1 MTGRPIRLS
10 NNAWIF
16 EITRHRA
23 ARWMGCA
30 LLVIPIACAS
40 PELPPPDNRAGMVR
54 ISTAPPPTSA
64 AIGAPGTTTTLPPTT
79 TTAPPA
85 ATAPTSTTTTLP
97 SATTDPP
104 TTTAP
109 TPDSPFTVATALG
122 EWLDTYRSPVDPEVW
137 WSLSN
142 PGPYEGDRV
151 VLVLDSQDDW
161 LLVDLPVRP
170 NGTTAWVRRSDVTL
184 STHDARI
191 VVDLSAMR
199 LWAWEDG
206 VLVAEGAIALGTD
219 ETPTPPGRYFLNEI
233 QAQEDP
239 DTLFGSWILGTSGF
253 SEVLGEVD
261 GGDPAVAI
269 HGTND
274 PSVLGTQVSLGCIR
288 VHENVVE
295 RLALLPL
302 GTPVEVRA

>member
-1 MTGRPIRLS
+1 MVRRACTRP
-10 NNAWIF
+10 
-16 EITRHRA
+16 A
-23 ARWMGCA
+23 AT
-30 LLVIPIACAS
+30 LLLLLLLAGSACTP
-40 PELPPPDNRAGMVR
+40 PEPAEPKDQVGMVR
-54 ISTAPPPTSA
+54 IGTA
-64 AIGAPGTTTTLPPTT
+64 APATTTATTAT
-79 TTAPPA
+79 TTAPSTASTDESTGGDAA
-85 ATAPTSTTTTLP
+85 ATTVPVADP
-97 SATTDPP
+97 S
-104 TTTAP
+104 TTAP
-109 TPDSPFTVATALG
+109 AGTDDSTVASTAAPPEHAFTVARAVG
-122 EWLDTYRSPVDPEVW
+122 GWLDTYRSPVDTEVW

-151 VLVLDSQDDW
+151 VLVLDQQDDW
-161 LLVDLPVRP
+161 LLVDIPVRP
-170 NGTTAWVRRSDVTL
+170 NGTTAWVHSSYVTL

-191 VVDLSAMR
+191 LVDLSEMR

-233 QAQEDP
+233 QAQDDP

-253 SEVLGEVD
+253 SEVLEEVE

-274 PSVLGTQVSLGCIR
+274 PSVLGTRVSLGCIR
-288 VHENVVE
+288 VHEDVVA

>member
-1 MTGRPIRLS
+1 MEHKGIPH
-10 NNAWIF
+10 APV
-16 EITRHRA
+16 
-23 ARWMGCA
+23 
-30 LLVIPIACAS
+30 LLVAFLLATSSACSS
-40 PELPPPDNRAGMVR
+40 PEPVVTDDRVAMVR
-54 ISTAPPPTSA
+54 IGTVAPSVTTVAPSATSA
-64 AIGAPGTTTTLPPTT
+64 PTT
-79 TTAPPA
+79 TESA
-85 ATAPTSTTTTLP
+85 ARASTTTTVPVL
-97 SATTDPP
+97 D
-104 TTTAP
+104 TTTTTSRSVP
-109 TPDSPFTVATALG
+109 TSTAVPSTSTPPPAHHFTTARAVG
-122 EWLDTYRSPVDPEVW
+122 EWLDTYRSPVDAEVW

-253 SEVLGEVD
+253 SEVLEEVD
-261 GGDPAVAI
+261 GGDPVVAI

-274 PSVLGTQVSLGCIR
+274 PSVLGSQVSLGCIR
-288 VHENVVE
+288 VHEDVVE

>member
-1 MTGRPIRLS
+1 MGHK
-10 NNAWIF
+10 
-16 EITRHRA
+16 EIPQVPV
-23 ARWMGCA
+23 
-30 LLVIPIACAS
+30 LLVAFLLATSSACSS
-40 PELPPPDNRAGMVR
+40 PEPVVTDDRVAMVR
-54 ISTAPPPTSA
+54 IGTVAPSVTSA
-64 AIGAPGTTTTLPPTT
+64 PTT
-79 TTAPPA
+79 TGSTSRASTTTATVPVVDT
-85 ATAPTSTTTTLP
+85 ATTSGAVPTSTAVP
-97 SATTDPP
+97 STSTPP
-104 TTTAP
+104 PAHHFTTARA
-109 TPDSPFTVATALG
+109 VG
-122 EWLDTYRSPVDPEVW
+122 EWLDTYRSPVDAEVW

-142 PGPYEGDRV
+142 PGPFEGDRV

-170 NGTTAWVRRSDVTL
+170 NGTTAWVRRSDVIL

-191 VVDLSAMR
+191 VVDLTAMR

-206 VLVAEGAIALGTD
+206 MLVAEGAIALGTD

-253 SEVLGEVD
+253 SEVLEEVE

-288 VHENVVE
+288 VHEDVVE

-302 GTPVEVRA
+302 GTPVEVRS

>member
-1 MTGRPIRLS
+1 V
-10 NNAWIF
+10 
-16 EITRHRA
+16 
-23 ARWMGCA
+23 ARRGVAHVPVLMVVF
-30 LLVIPIACAS
+30 LLTASSACS
-40 PELPPPDNRAGMVR
+40 PPEPVATDDRVAMVR
-54 ISTAPPPTSA
+54 IGTVEPSSTSA
-64 AIGAPGTTTTLPPTT
+64 PATPGSIADTSNSTTVPVPDTSTTTSGVADASGTEASNPTT
-79 TTAPPA
+79 TTPP
-85 ATAPTSTTTTLP
+85 
-97 SATTDPP
+97 DHG
-104 TTTAP
+104 
-109 TPDSPFTVATALG
+109 FTVARAVG
-122 EWLDTYRSPVDPEVW
+122 GWLDTYRSPVDAEVW

-170 NGTTAWVRRSDVTL
+170 NGTTAWVHRSDVTL

-191 VVDLSAMR
+191 VVDLTAMR

-253 SEVLGEVD
+253 SEVLDEVD

-274 PSVLGTQVSLGCIR
+274 PSVLGTRVSLGCIR
-288 VHENVVE
+288 VHEDVVA

>member
-1 MTGRPIRLS
+1 M
-10 NNAWIF
+10 
-16 EITRHRA
+16 
-23 ARWMGCA
+23 ARRGVAHVPVLMVVF
-30 LLVIPIACAS
+30 LLTASLACS
-40 PELPPPDNRAGMVR
+40 PPEPVATDDRVAMVR
-54 ISTAPPPTSA
+54 IGTVAPSATSA
-64 AIGAPGTTTTLPPTT
+64 PATTGSIADTSNSTTVPVPDTSTTTSGVADASGTEASNPTT
-79 TTAPPA
+79 TTPP
-85 ATAPTSTTTTLP
+85 
-97 SATTDPP
+97 DHR
-104 TTTAP
+104 
-109 TPDSPFTVATALG
+109 FTVARAVG
-122 EWLDTYRSPVDPEVW
+122 GWLDTYRSPVDAEVW

-170 NGTTAWVRRSDVTL
+170 NGTTAWVHRSDVTL

-191 VVDLSAMR
+191 VVDLTAMR

-219 ETPTPPGRYFLNEI
+219 ETPTPPGLYFLNEI

-253 SEVLGEVD
+253 SEVLDEVD

-274 PSVLGTQVSLGCIR
+274 PSVLGTRVSLGCIR
-288 VHENVVE
+288 VHEDVVA

>member
-1 MTGRPIRLS
+1 
-10 NNAWIF
+10 
-16 EITRHRA
+16 
-23 ARWMGCA
+23 
-30 LLVIPIACAS
+30 
-40 PELPPPDNRAGMVR
+40 
-54 ISTAPPPTSA
+54 
-64 AIGAPGTTTTLPPTT
+64 
-79 TTAPPA
+79 
-85 ATAPTSTTTTLP
+85 
-97 SATTDPP
+97 
-104 TTTAP
+104 
-109 TPDSPFTVATALG
+109 
-122 EWLDTYRSPVDPEVW
+122 
-137 WSLSN
+137 
-142 PGPYEGDRV
+142 
-151 VLVLDSQDDW
+151 
-161 LLVDLPVRP
+161 
-170 NGTTAWVRRSDVTL
+170 VTL

-191 VVDLSAMR
+191 VVDLTAMR

-253 SEVLGEVD
+253 SEVLDEVD

-274 PSVLGTQVSLGCIR
+274 PSVLGTRVSLGCIR
-288 VHENVVE
+288 VHEDVVE

>member
-1 MTGRPIRLS
+1 MEHKGIPRVPV
-10 NNAWIF
+10 
-16 EITRHRA
+16 
-23 ARWMGCA
+23 
-30 LLVIPIACAS
+30 LLVAFLLATSSACS
-40 PELPPPDNRAGMVR
+40 PPEPVVTDDRVAMVR
-54 ISTAPPPTSA
+54 IGTVAPSVTSA
-64 AIGAPGTTTTLPPTT
+64 PTT
-79 TTAPPA
+79 TGSA
-85 ATAPTSTTTTLP
+85 ARASTTTTVP
-97 SATTDPP
+97 VVD
-104 TTTAP
+104 TTTVPVVDTTTTTSGAVP
-109 TPDSPFTVATALG
+109 TNTAVPSTSTPPPAHHFTTARAVG
-122 EWLDTYRSPVDPEVW
+122 EWLDTYRSPVDAEVW

-206 VLVAEGAIALGTD
+206 MVVAEGAIALGTD

-253 SEVLGEVD
+253 SEVLEEVD

-274 PSVLGTQVSLGCIR
+274 PSVLGSQVSLGCIR
-288 VHENVVE
+288 VHEDVVE

-302 GTPVEVRA
+302 GTPVEVRS

>member
-1 MTGRPIRLS
+1 MGHK
-10 NNAWIF
+10 
-16 EITRHRA
+16 EIPQVPV
-23 ARWMGCA
+23 
-30 LLVIPIACAS
+30 LLVAFLLATSSACSS
-40 PELPPPDNRAGMVR
+40 PEPVVTDDRVAMVR
-54 ISTAPPPTSA
+54 IGTVAPSVTSAPTTTGSPSRASTTTATVPVVDTATTSGAVPTSTAVPSTS
-64 AIGAPGTTTTLPPTT
+64 TLPPAHHF
-79 TTAPPA
+79 TTARA
-85 ATAPTSTTTTLP
+85 
-97 SATTDPP
+97 
-104 TTTAP
+104 
-109 TPDSPFTVATALG
+109 VG
-122 EWLDTYRSPVDPEVW
+122 EWLDTYRSPVDAEVW

-170 NGTTAWVRRSDVTL
+170 NGTTAWVRRSDVIL

-206 VLVAEGAIALGTD
+206 MLVAEGAIALGTD

-253 SEVLGEVD
+253 SEVLEEVE

-288 VHENVVE
+288 VHEDVVE

-302 GTPVEVRA
+302 GTPVEVRS

>member
-1 MTGRPIRLS
+1 
-10 NNAWIF
+10 
-16 EITRHRA
+16 
-23 ARWMGCA
+23 
-30 LLVIPIACAS
+30 
-40 PELPPPDNRAGMVR
+40 MVR
-54 ISTAPPPTSA
+54 IGTVAPSATSA
-64 AIGAPGTTTTLPPTT
+64 PATAGSIADTSNSTTVPVPDTSTTTSGVADASGTEASNPTT
-79 TTAPPA
+79 TTPP
-85 ATAPTSTTTTLP
+85 
-97 SATTDPP
+97 DHG
-104 TTTAP
+104 
-109 TPDSPFTVATALG
+109 FTVARAVG
-122 EWLDTYRSPVDPEVW
+122 GWLDTYRSPVDAEVW

-170 NGTTAWVRRSDVTL
+170 NGTTAWVHRSDVTL

-191 VVDLSAMR
+191 VVDLTAMR
-199 LWAWEDG
+199 LWAWDDG

-253 SEVLGEVD
+253 SEVLDEVD

-274 PSVLGTQVSLGCIR
+274 PSVLGTRVSLGCIR
-288 VHENVVE
+288 VHEDVVA

>member
-1 MTGRPIRLS
+1 MGHK
-10 NNAWIF
+10 
-16 EITRHRA
+16 EIPQVPV
-23 ARWMGCA
+23 
-30 LLVIPIACAS
+30 LLVAFLLATSSACSS
-40 PELPPPDNRAGMVR
+40 PEPVVTDDRVAMVR
-54 ISTAPPPTSA
+54 IGTVAPSVTSA
-64 AIGAPGTTTTLPPTT
+64 PTTTGSAARASTTTVPVMDTTTVPVMDTTTTSG
-79 TTAPPA
+79 AV
-85 ATAPTSTTTTLP
+85 PTSTAVP
-97 SATTDPP
+97 STSTPP
-104 TTTAP
+104 PAHHFTTARA
-109 TPDSPFTVATALG
+109 VG
-122 EWLDTYRSPVDPEVW
+122 EWLDTYRSPVDAEVW

-161 LLVDLPVRP
+161 LLVDLPVPP

-206 VLVAEGAIALGTD
+206 MLVAEGAIALGTD

-253 SEVLGEVD
+253 SEVLEEVD

-288 VHENVVE
+288 VHEDVVE

-302 GTPVEVRA
+302 GTPVEVRS

>member
-1 MTGRPIRLS
+1 MGHK
-10 NNAWIF
+10 
-16 EITRHRA
+16 EIPQVPV
-23 ARWMGCA
+23 
-30 LLVIPIACAS
+30 LLVAFLLATSSACSS
-40 PELPPPDNRAGMVR
+40 PEPVVTDDRVAMVR
-54 ISTAPPPTSA
+54 IGTVAPSVTSA
-64 AIGAPGTTTTLPPTT
+64 PTT
-79 TTAPPA
+79 TGSTSRA
-85 ATAPTSTTTTLP
+85 STTTTVP
-97 SATTDPP
+97 VVD
-104 TTTAP
+104 TTTVPVVDTTTTSGAVP
-109 TPDSPFTVATALG
+109 TSTAVPSTSTPPPAHHFTTARAVG
-122 EWLDTYRSPVDPEVW
+122 EWLDTYRSPVDAEVW

-253 SEVLGEVD
+253 SEVLEEVD
-261 GGDPAVAI
+261 GGDPVVAI

-274 PSVLGTQVSLGCIR
+274 PSVLGSQVSLGCIR
-288 VHENVVE
+288 VHEDVVE

-302 GTPVEVRA
+302 GTPVEVRS

>member
-1 MTGRPIRLS
+1 MAHRGIPRIPVLLVAFLMAASSACSPPEPVVTDD
-10 NNAWIF
+10 
-16 EITRHRA
+16 RA
-23 ARWMGCA
+23 A
-30 LLVIPIACAS
+30 
-40 PELPPPDNRAGMVR
+40 MVR
-54 ISTAPPPTSA
+54 IGTVTPSVTSA
-64 AIGAPGTTTTLPPTT
+64 PTT
-79 TTAPPA
+79 TGS
-85 ATAPTSTTTTLP
+85 ATRASTTTTVP
-97 SATTDPP
+97 VVSTTIPVVD
-104 TTTAP
+104 TTTTTSGAVP
-109 TPDSPFTVATALG
+109 TNTAVPSTSTPPPAHHFTIARAVG
-122 EWLDTYRSPVDPEVW
+122 EWLDTYRSPVDAEVW

-161 LLVDLPVRP
+161 LLVDIPVRP
-170 NGTTAWVRRSDVTL
+170 NGTTAWVHRSDVTL

-253 SEVLGEVD
+253 SEALEEVD

-274 PSVLGTQVSLGCIR
+274 PSVLGTRVSLGCIR
-288 VHENVVE
+288 VHEDVVE

>member
-1 MTGRPIRLS
+1 MVV
-10 NNAWIF
+10 F
-16 EITRHRA
+16 
-23 ARWMGCA
+23 
-30 LLVIPIACAS
+30 LLTASSACS
-40 PELPPPDNRAGMVR
+40 PPEPVATDDRVAMVR
-54 ISTAPPPTSA
+54 IGTVAPSATSA
-64 AIGAPGTTTTLPPTT
+64 PATTGSIADTSNSTTVPVPDTSTTTSSVAHASDTEASNPTT
-79 TTAPPA
+79 TTPP
-85 ATAPTSTTTTLP
+85 
-97 SATTDPP
+97 DHR
-104 TTTAP
+104 
-109 TPDSPFTVATALG
+109 FTVARAVG
-122 EWLDTYRSPVDPEVW
+122 EWLDTYRSPVDAEVL

-151 VLVLDSQDDW
+151 VL
-161 LLVDLPVRP
+161 PVRP
-170 NGTTAWVRRSDVTL
+170 NGTTAWVHRSDVTL

-191 VVDLSAMR
+191 VVDLTAMR

-253 SEVLGEVD
+253 SEVLDEVD

-274 PSVLGTQVSLGCIR
+274 PSVLGTRVSLGCIR
-288 VHENVVE
+288 VHEDVVA

>member
-1 MTGRPIRLS
+1 MGHK
-10 NNAWIF
+10 
-16 EITRHRA
+16 EIPQVPV
-23 ARWMGCA
+23 
-30 LLVIPIACAS
+30 LLVAFLLATSSACSS
-40 PELPPPDNRAGMVR
+40 PEPVVTDDRVAMVR
-54 ISTAPPPTSA
+54 IGTVAPSVTSA
-64 AIGAPGTTTTLPPTT
+64 PTT
-79 TTAPPA
+79 TGSTSMA
-85 ATAPTSTTTTLP
+85 STTTTVP
-97 SATTDPP
+97 VVD
-104 TTTAP
+104 TTTTSGAVP
-109 TPDSPFTVATALG
+109 TSTAVPSTSTLPPAHHFTTARAVG
-122 EWLDTYRSPVDPEVW
+122 EWLDTYRSPVDAEVW

-170 NGTTAWVRRSDVTL
+170 NGTTAWVRRSDVIL

-191 VVDLSAMR
+191 VVDLTAMR

-206 VLVAEGAIALGTD
+206 MLVAEGAIALGTD

-253 SEVLGEVD
+253 SEVLEEVD
-261 GGDPAVAI
+261 GGDPVVAI

-274 PSVLGTQVSLGCIR
+274 PSVLGSQVSLGCIR
-288 VHENVVE
+288 VHEDVVE

-302 GTPVEVRA
+302 GTPVEVRS

>member
-1 MTGRPIRLS
+1 MVV
-10 NNAWIF
+10 F
-16 EITRHRA
+16 
-23 ARWMGCA
+23 
-30 LLVIPIACAS
+30 LLTASSACS
-40 PELPPPDNRAGMVR
+40 PPEPVATDDRVAMVR
-54 ISTAPPPTSA
+54 LGTVAPSATSA
-64 AIGAPGTTTTLPPTT
+64 PAAAGSIADTSNSTTVPVPDTSTTTSGVADASGTEASNPTT
-79 TTAPPA
+79 TTPP
-85 ATAPTSTTTTLP
+85 
-97 SATTDPP
+97 DHG
-104 TTTAP
+104 
-109 TPDSPFTVATALG
+109 FTVARAVG
-122 EWLDTYRSPVDPEVW
+122 GWLDTYRSPVDAEVW

-170 NGTTAWVRRSDVTL
+170 NGTTAWVHRSDVTL

-191 VVDLSAMR
+191 VVDLTAMR
-199 LWAWEDG
+199 LWAWDDG

-253 SEVLGEVD
+253 SEVLDEVD

-274 PSVLGTQVSLGCIR
+274 PSVLGTRVSLGCIR
-288 VHENVVE
+288 VHEDVVA

>member
-1 MTGRPIRLS
+1 MVV
-10 NNAWIF
+10 F
-16 EITRHRA
+16 
-23 ARWMGCA
+23 
-30 LLVIPIACAS
+30 LLTASSACS
-40 PELPPPDNRAGMVR
+40 PPEPVATDDRVAMVR
-54 ISTAPPPTSA
+54 LGTVAPSATSA
-64 AIGAPGTTTTLPPTT
+64 
-79 TTAPPA
+79 PA
-85 ATAPTSTTTTLP
+85 AAGSIADTSNSTTVPVPDTSTTTSGVADASGTEASSL
-97 SATTDPP
+97 
-104 TTTAP
+104 TTT
-109 TPDSPFTVATALG
+109 TPPDHRFTVARAVG
-122 EWLDTYRSPVDPEVW
+122 GWLDTYRSPVDAEVW

-170 NGTTAWVRRSDVTL
+170 NGTTAWVHRSDVTL

-191 VVDLSAMR
+191 VVDLTAMR
-199 LWAWEDG
+199 LWAWDDG

-253 SEVLGEVD
+253 SEVLDEVD

-274 PSVLGTQVSLGCIR
+274 PSVLGTRVSLGCIR
-288 VHENVVE
+288 VHEDVVA

>member
-1 MTGRPIRLS
+1 M
-10 NNAWIF
+10 
-16 EITRHRA
+16 
-23 ARWMGCA
+23 ARRGVA
-30 LLVIPIACAS
+30 HVPVLTVVFLLTASSACS
-40 PELPPPDNRAGMVR
+40 PPEPVATDDRVAMVR
-54 ISTAPPPTSA
+54 IGTVEPSSTSA
-64 AIGAPGTTTTLPPTT
+64 PATPGSIADTSNSTTVPVPDTSTTTSGVADASGTEASNPTT
-79 TTAPPA
+79 TTPP
-85 ATAPTSTTTTLP
+85 
-97 SATTDPP
+97 DHG
-104 TTTAP
+104 
-109 TPDSPFTVATALG
+109 FTVARAVG
-122 EWLDTYRSPVDPEVW
+122 GWLDTYRSPVDAEVW

-170 NGTTAWVRRSDVTL
+170 NGTTAWVHRSDVTL

-191 VVDLSAMR
+191 VVDLTAMR
-199 LWAWEDG
+199 LWAWDDG

-253 SEVLGEVD
+253 SEVLDEVD

-274 PSVLGTQVSLGCIR
+274 PSVLGTRVSLGCVR
-288 VHENVVE
+288 VHEDVVE

>member
-1 MTGRPIRLS
+1 M
-10 NNAWIF
+10 
-16 EITRHRA
+16 
-23 ARWMGCA
+23 
-30 LLVIPIACAS
+30 
-40 PELPPPDNRAGMVR
+40 
-54 ISTAPPPTSA
+54 
-64 AIGAPGTTTTLPPTT
+64 
-79 TTAPPA
+79 
-85 ATAPTSTTTTLP
+85 
-97 SATTDPP
+97 
-104 TTTAP
+104 
-109 TPDSPFTVATALG
+109 
-122 EWLDTYRSPVDPEVW
+122 
-137 WSLSN
+137 
-142 PGPYEGDRV
+142 
-151 VLVLDSQDDW
+151 
-161 LLVDLPVRP
+161 DLPVRP
-170 NGTTAWVRRSDVTL
+170 IGTTAWVHRADVTL

-191 VVDLSAMR
+191 VVDLTAMR

-253 SEVLGEVD
+253 SEVLDEVD

-274 PSVLGTQVSLGCIR
+274 PSVLGTRVSLGCIR
-288 VHENVVE
+288 VHEDVVA

>member
-16 EITRHRA
+16 EITRHLA
-23 ARWMGCA
+23 ARWMGFA

-122 EWLDTYRSPVDPEVW
+122 EWLDTYRSPVDAEVW

>member
-1 MTGRPIRLS
+1 M
-10 NNAWIF
+10 A
-16 EITRHRA
+16 H
-23 ARWMGCA
+23 MGIPRIPV
-30 LLVIPIACAS
+30 LLVAFLMATSSACS
-40 PELPPPDNRAGMVR
+40 PLEPVVTDDRVAMVR
-54 ISTAPPPTSA
+54 IGTVAPPVTSTPTTTGSA
-64 AIGAPGTTTTLPPTT
+64 ARASTT
-79 TTAPPA
+79 TTAPVVSTTVPVVD
-85 ATAPTSTTTTLP
+85 TTTTTSGAVPTNTAVP
-97 SATTDPP
+97 STSTPP
-104 TTTAP
+104 PAHH
-109 TPDSPFTVATALG
+109 FTIARAVG
-122 EWLDTYRSPVDPEVW
+122 EWLDTYRSPVDAEVW

-170 NGTTAWVRRSDVTL
+170 NGTTAWVHRSDVTL

-191 VVDLSAMR
+191 VVDLTAMR

-253 SEVLGEVD
+253 SEVLEEVD

-274 PSVLGTQVSLGCIR
+274 PSVLGTRVSLGCIR
-288 VHENVVE
+288 VHEDVVE

>member
-1 MTGRPIRLS
+1 M
-10 NNAWIF
+10 A
-16 EITRHRA
+16 HRGVP
-23 ARWMGCA
+23 RIPV
-30 LLVIPIACAS
+30 LLVASLLATSSACS
-40 PELPPPDNRAGMVR
+40 PPEPAVTEDRVAMVR
-54 ISTAPPPTSA
+54 IGTVAPSLTSA
-64 AIGAPGTTTTLPPTT
+64 PTT
-79 TTAPPA
+79 AGSAARASNSTTVPVVD
-85 ATAPTSTTTTLP
+85 TSTTTSGVPADAAVAST
-97 SATTDPP
+97 STPP
-104 TTTAP
+104 PANH
-109 TPDSPFTVATALG
+109 FTVARAVG
-122 EWLDTYRSPVDPEVW
+122 EWLDTYRSPVDAEVW

-253 SEVLGEVD
+253 SEVLEEVD

-274 PSVLGTQVSLGCIR
+274 PSVLGTRVSLGCIR
-288 VHENVVE
+288 VHEDVVE

>member
-1 MTGRPIRLS
+1 MEHKGIPHIPV
-10 NNAWIF
+10 
-16 EITRHRA
+16 
-23 ARWMGCA
+23 
-30 LLVIPIACAS
+30 LLVAFLLAISSACS
-40 PELPPPDNRAGMVR
+40 PPEPVVTDDRVAMVR
-54 ISTAPPPTSA
+54 IGTVAPSVTSA
-64 AIGAPGTTTTLPPTT
+64 PTT
-79 TTAPPA
+79 TGSA
-85 ATAPTSTTTTLP
+85 ARASTTTTVP
-97 SATTDPP
+97 VVD
-104 TTTAP
+104 TTTTSGAVP
-109 TPDSPFTVATALG
+109 TSTAVPSTSTPPPAHHFTTARAVG
-122 EWLDTYRSPVDPEVW
+122 EWLDTYRSPVDAEVW

-206 VLVAEGAIALGTD
+206 MLVAEGAIALGTD

-253 SEVLGEVD
+253 SEVLEEVD

-288 VHENVVE
+288 VHEDVVE